1 VTGLEILKKLQN
13 GSDVRGV
20 AMEGVPGE
28 EVNLTPDVAMLL
40 GRSFGIW
47 LRKHVS
53 GSQKV
58 AVGCDSRISGAI
70 LKKAFI
76 SGLLEEGF
84 NVLDCGLASTP
95 AMFMITIHP
104 GYDAAGGVML
114 TASHLP
120 FNRNGLKFFTA
131 GGGFDQ
137 NDINELLQIAAAERP
152 AGKRET
158 GRLEIVDFISEYA
171 SNLVE
176 TIRKGVNDADHY
188 LMPLKGLKIIVDA
201 GNGAGGFF
209 ARKVLEPLGA
219 DTSGSQF
226 LIPDG
231 RFPNHVPNPED
242 DEAMTSICEAVV
254 REKADMGIIFD
265 TDVDRAALVD
275 SSGNAINR
283 NELIALISAVIL
295 EEHPGSV
302 IVTDSITSAGL
313 KWFIEEH
320 LKGFHHRFKRGYKNV
335 IDESR
340 RLNQE
345 GTESWL
351 AIETS
356 GHAALKE
363 NHFLDDGAFLV
374 AKLLIQMA
382 KLNHRGESLADLIA
396 PLPRSLE
403 TGEYRLQIQ
412 PENFPGYGQIVL
424 DKLAEMIES
433 VDHWSPETPNFEG
446 LRIQCSNEDETGWF
460 LLLIS
465 LHDPE
470 LALNIESDVEGGV
483 KRIRSR
489 LYDLLAGFKK
499 LDLSDITPAS

>member
-1 VTGLEILKKLQN
+1 
-13 GSDVRGV
+13 
-20 AMEGVPGE
+20 
-28 EVNLTPDVAMLL
+28 
-40 GRSFGIW
+40 
-47 LRKHVS
+47 
-53 GSQKV
+53 
-58 AVGCDSRISGAI
+58 
-70 LKKAFI
+70 
-76 SGLLEEGF
+76 
-84 NVLDCGLASTP
+84 
-95 AMFMITIHP
+95 
-104 GYDAAGGVML
+104 
-114 TASHLP
+114 
-120 FNRNGLKFFTA
+120 
-131 GGGFDQ
+131 
-137 NDINELLQIAAAERP
+137 
-152 AGKRET
+152 
-158 GRLEIVDFISEYA
+158 
-171 SNLVE
+171 
-176 TIRKGVNDADHY
+176 
-188 LMPLKGLKIIVDA
+188 
-201 GNGAGGFF
+201 
-209 ARKVLEPLGA
+209 
-219 DTSGSQF
+219 
-226 LIPDG
+226 
-231 RFPNHVPNPED
+231 
-242 DEAMTSICEAVV
+242 V

-460 LLLIS
+460 LLRIS